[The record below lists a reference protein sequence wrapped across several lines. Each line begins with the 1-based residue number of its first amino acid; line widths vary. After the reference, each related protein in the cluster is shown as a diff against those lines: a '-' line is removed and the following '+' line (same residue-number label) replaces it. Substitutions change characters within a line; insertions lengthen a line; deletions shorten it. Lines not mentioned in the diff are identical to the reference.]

1 MIFLSKMAPYIC
13 EIPFALEKQ
22 KKKKKKKKGKID
34 ILLNELKKSY
44 M

>member
-13 EIPFALEKQ
+13 EIPLALEKQ
-22 KKKKKKKKGKID
+22 KKKKKKKDKID